1 MDNKKLLTS
10 NIINFLETLQNELK
24 LSICIDKIY
33 YDCDYDF
40 ETLDH
45 KIDNIL
51 KGYDDDEL
59 ENNSTIVINKSGE
72 KLQNIYKIIRY
83 LEGLEKLKNK
93 TQINKIIKRFEKVSE
108 YCFLNSVKKVTDFK
122 LIIKEFKEME
132 K

>member
-33 YDCDYDF
+33 YNCDYCS
-40 ETLDH
+40 
-45 KIDNIL
+45 NIL
-51 KGYDDDEL
+51 DDKINNILNGYNDDEL
-59 ENNSTIVINKSGE
+59 EENSTIVINKSGE
-72 KLQNIYKIIRY
+72 KLDNVHKIIRY
-83 LEGLEKLKNK
+83 LKNLDNLKNK